1 VRASSDIC
9 VWRRARA
16 CARAIAIAASV
27 WICGAVNAFAQPA
40 PVFSLE
46 PLNVGDCRVVV
57 KVVTPRGGDQVGIVV
72 DQTLIREQTVIAGGG
87 TLAFQLSEPLRAG
100 AVVRV
105 RLNGSN
111 SVNAGAVPA
120 LTAKVAD
127 RPGAGAV
134 AACEAES
141 EFEDESPFSASVFF
155 GGVVDTFAPD
165 KVGNYQNPSAG
176 GRKTQEIFGVDFDY
190 RVLGRSD
197 SRLQFWINGETSH
210 GVRSA
215 DIDCHP
221 PDPNDTPPVCGKDL
235 KPTDFPERARYILE
249 HATSL
254 EAYVSPRLEFHTLQA
269 GTDSSANLYVSS
281 RIGFL
286 SLEDAPDVFTSIHF
300 ALGLLANEGN
310 YAGSYIEAG
319 WGKNELFTKRWNRL
333 KVDGLLSFSLERIP
347 GLGGLGRFFVQM
359 VIDNDLK
366 DEGPDSVRTYFGFDV
381 DLKSAIGGL

>member
-1 VRASSDIC
+1 MRVSSDMC
-9 VWRRARA
+9 VRPRVRA

-27 WICGAVNAFAQPA
+27 WICGAVNGFAQPA
-40 PVFSLE
+40 PVFSLD

-57 KVVTPRGGDQVGIVV
+57 KIVSPRGGDQVGVIV
-72 DQTLIREQTVIAGGG
+72 DQTLMREQTVVAGGDPL
-87 TLAFQLSEPLRAG
+87 TFSLSEPLRAG

-105 RLNGSN
+105 RVNGSE
-111 SVNAGAVPA
+111 SVNAGPVAGLRV
-120 LTAKVAD
+120 TVAD
-127 RPGAGAV
+127 KPGARVSG
-134 AACEAES
+134 ACEEES
-141 EFEDESPFSASVFF
+141 EVDESPFSASVFF

-176 GRKTQEIFGVDFDY
+176 NRKTQEIFGVDFDY
-190 RVLGRSD
+190 RALGRSD

-210 GVRSA
+210 GMRTA
-215 DIDCHP
+215 DIDCNP
-221 PDPNDTPPVCGKDL
+221 PDPKDIPPVCGKDL
-235 KPTDFPERARYILE
+235 KPTDFPDRARYILE

-254 EAYVSPRLEFHTLQA
+254 EAYVSPRLEFHTLQG
-269 GTDSSANLYVSS
+269 GTDSSANLYVTS

-286 SLEDAPDVFTSIHF
+286 SLEDAPNVFASIHF

-347 GLGGLGRFFVQM
+347 GIGNLGRFFVQM

-366 DEGPDSVRTYFGFDV
+366 DEGPDSIRTYFGFDV

>member
-1 VRASSDIC
+1 MGVTSDRC
-9 VWRRARA
+9 VWRRVT
-16 CARAIAIAASV
+16 IAIAASV
-27 WICGAVNAFAQPA
+27 WLCGAINAFAQAA
-40 PVFSLE
+40 PIFSLD

-57 KVVTPRGGDQVGIVV
+57 KVTNPRGGDQVGIVV
-72 DQTLIREQTVIAGGG
+72 DQTLIREQTVVAGGG
-87 TLAFQLSEPLRAG
+87 TLRFLLSEPLRAG
-100 AVVRV
+100 SLVRV
-105 RLNGSN
+105 RVNGSD

-120 LTAKVAD
+120 LMAKVAD
-127 RPGAGAV
+127 TPGGRTIS
-134 AACEAES
+134 ACEPES
-141 EFEDESPFSASVFF
+141 EVEDESPFSASVFF

-165 KVGNYQNPSAG
+165 KVGNYQNPEAG
-176 GRKTQEIFGVDFDY
+176 SQKTQETFGVVFDY
-190 RVLGRSD
+190 RAFGRSD

-210 GVRSA
+210 GVRTA
-215 DIDCHP
+215 DIDCNP
-221 PDPNDTPPVCGKDL
+221 PDPADTPPVCGKDL
-235 KPTDFPERARYILE
+235 KPTDFPDRARYILE

-254 EAYVSPRLEFHTLQA
+254 EAYVSPRLEFHTLQG
-269 GTDSSANLYVSS
+269 GTDSSANLYVTS

-286 SLEDAPDVFTSIHF
+286 ALKDAPDVFTSIHF

-347 GLGGLGRFFVQM
+347 GLGNLGRFFVQM
-359 VIDNDLK
+359 VIDNDLR

>member
-1 VRASSDIC
+1 MC
-9 VWRRARA
+9 VWR
-16 CARAIAIAASV
+16 CARVCRGAIAIVAGV
-27 WICGAVNAFAQPA
+27 WIWGGGIACAQPA
-40 PVFSLE
+40 PVFSLDS
-46 PLNVGDCRVVV
+46 LNAGDCRVVV
-57 KVVTPRGGDQVGIVV
+57 KIANPKGGDQVGVIV
-72 DQTLIREQTVIAGGG
+72 DQTLMREQTVVAGGG
-87 TLAFQLSEPLRAG
+87 PLTFSLSEPLRAG

-105 RLNGSN
+105 RVNGSE
-111 SVNAGAVPA
+111 SVNAGPVTG
-120 LTAKVAD
+120 LRVTVTD
-127 RPGAGAV
+127 NPGARAPG
-134 AACEAES
+134 ACEEEAEV
-141 EFEDESPFSASVFF
+141 DESPFSASVFF

-176 GRKTQEIFGVDFDY
+176 GQKTQEIFGVDFDY
-190 RVLGRSD
+190 RALGRSD

-215 DIDCHP
+215 DIDCNP
-221 PDPNDTPPVCGKDL
+221 PDPTDIPPVCGKDL
-235 KPTDFPERARYILE
+235 KPTDFPGRARYILE

-254 EAYVSPRLEFHTLQA
+254 EAYVSPRLEFHTLQG
-269 GTDSSANLYVSS
+269 GTDSSANLYVTS

-347 GLGGLGRFFVQM
+347 GIGNLGRFFVQM

>member
-1 VRASSDIC
+1 MATC
-9 VWRRARA
+9 ARV
-16 CARAIAIAASV
+16 RAIAIVAGFWIGHAAD
-27 WICGAVNAFAQPA
+27 AYAQPA
-40 PVFSLE
+40 PLYSLD
-46 PLNVGDCRVVV
+46 PLNAGDCRVVV
-57 KVVTPRGGDQVGIVV
+57 KVVNPRGGDQLGIVV

-100 AVVRV
+100 SVVRV
-105 RLNGSN
+105 RVNGSD

-127 RPGAGAV
+127 GPGTRAVGA
-134 AACEAES
+134 CQAES

-176 GRKTQEIFGVDFDY
+176 GQKTQEIFGVDFDY

-221 PDPNDTPPVCGKDL
+221 PDPNDTPPVCGTAL

-254 EAYVSPRLEFHTLQA
+254 EAYVSPRLEFHTLQG

-286 SLEDAPDVFTSIHF
+286 SLKDAPDVFTSIHF

-333 KVDGLLSFSLERIP
+333 KIDGLLSFSLERIP
-347 GLGGLGRFFVQM
+347 GLGSLGRFFVQM
-359 VIDNDLK
+359 VIDNDIR